1 MKQFMFGLLFMLMVL
16 KPQVGIALFGIF
28 ASGMQTAA
36 SAMAE
41 SNPIHID
48 PNTSFVPQNT
58 VYAPL
63 QPELTV
69 EERVQKIL
77 EEREQHKQEQAENQK
92 KEEII
97 EETIRGERVGV
108 EMFDEEFNKKFK
120 R

>member
-1 MKQFMFGLLFMLMVL
+1 MKHFVFGTLFMLMVL
-16 KPQVGIALFGIF
+16 KPQVGVALFGIF
-28 ASGMQTAA
+28 AGGMQVAA

-41 SNPIHID
+41 SNQIKID
-48 PNTSFVPQNT
+48 PNTSFVPQGT

-69 EERVQKIL
+69 EERIQKVL
-77 EEREQHKQEQAENQK
+77 EEREAHKQEQADNQK

-97 EETIRGERVGV
+97 EETVRGERVGV
-108 EMFDEEFNKKFK
+108 ELFDEEFSKKFK